1 MMSQRDFTFKVGKEI
16 TQYLLCESCE
26 GKLSKNGED
35 YFARVAMPVPEAQSP
50 PLLFRLLHVSLIPL
64 WNRMGALR
72 FSLGSSLILQV
83 DSKSI
88 FYFAISMFWRGG
100 LEGWKGYKHV
110 RYEDGLMELMR
121 NFLLGRGKFPGY
133 IVRVL
138 PSFWAE
144 KYSAVLPLKHKGI
157 PFFSIY
163 MYDFYLEKISESS
176 RNYEA
181 RSDVPI
187 IYTADSFKSVE
198 SHDAMT
204 TVLQKA
210 KRAKGLPAT
219 GDLIS
224 WGHRQRDTN

>member
-1 MMSQRDFTFKVGKEI
+1 MMSQKSFIFKLGKEI
-16 TQYLLCESCE
+16 TQHLLCETCE

-35 YFARVAMPVPEAQSP
+35 YFARVAMLAPDAQSP
-50 PLLFRLLHVSLIPL
+50 PLLFRVLYVSLIPL
-64 WNRMGALR
+64 WNRMDARR
-72 FSLGSSLILQV
+72 FSLGSHLIPQI

-100 LEGWKGYKHV
+100 LEGWKAYDHV
-110 RYEDGLMELMR
+110 IYEDGLMELMR
-121 NFLLGRGKFPGY
+121 TFLLGQGKLPGY

-144 KYSAVLPLKHKGI
+144 KYDAVLPLKHRGI

-163 MYDFYLEKISESS
+163 MYDFYLEKISDSS
-176 RNYEA
+176 RRCEA

-198 SHDAMT
+198 SHAAMT

-210 KRAKGLPAT
+210 KRAKGLPAN
-219 GDLIS
+219 GNLIS
-224 WGHRQRDTN
+224 WGHL